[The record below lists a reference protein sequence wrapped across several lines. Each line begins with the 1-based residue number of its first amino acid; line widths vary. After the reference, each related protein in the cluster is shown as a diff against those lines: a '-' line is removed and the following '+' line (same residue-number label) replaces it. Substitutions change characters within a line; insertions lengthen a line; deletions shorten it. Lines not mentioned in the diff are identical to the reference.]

1 MSDNIYGLTRFPMIN
16 IFLYFSCV
24 FLLYISFEYKN
35 EYDISF
41 FTMFLTCMVGLY
53 VTDFVGAIIHYYLDN
68 YTGNIKIIKNIA
80 DNFQIHHENPIKMT
94 KSSMVELLNQIST
107 AWFLPFLCFLVNT
120 GLKYNN
126 ITHYTIQISIIIQII
141 LFGIGSFSQ
150 TTHRVAHKMNIISK
164 KERNTFTFRFIHML
178 QEYYIILNPTNHK
191 THHNGFDKNYS
202 VFNGWST
209 SLVNKIVK

>member
-1 MSDNIYGLTRFPMIN
+1 MSDKIYGLTRFPMIN

-41 FTMFLTCMVGLY
+41 FTMFLTCMVSLY

-68 YTGNIKIIKNIA
+68 YKGNHKMIKFIA
-80 DNFQIHHENPIKMT
+80 RDFQRHHEHPSKIANFEIYG
-94 KSSMVELLNQIST
+94 LLNQVSIL
-107 AWFLPFLCFLVNT
+107 AFLPFFCFVVNMC
-120 GLKYNN
+120 LKYNN
-126 ITHYTIQISIIIQII
+126 VTHYVIQLGIFMQII
-141 LFGIGSFSQ
+141 VFGVGIFSQ
-150 TTHRVAHKMNIISK
+150 VPHVLTHKMNILSK
-164 KERNTFTFRFIHML
+164 KERNTFTFRFIYML
-178 QEYYIILNPTNHK
+178 QEYHIILNPKNHK